1 MRKIEDWQGK
11 TGLKVG
17 IASDHG
23 GFEFKKKLIREIEAM
38 GLSKTVICGYSA

>member
-23 GFEFKKKLIREIEAM
+23 GFEFKKKLIKEIEAL
-38 GLSKTVICGYSA
+38 GFVVTEIKAN